1 MQVRNTHETTT
12 PVLSLLST
20 GANPAI
26 TLNNA
31 LGEITVVISATTTA
45 TLTDGPKVYDLEMIM
60 ANQDVV
66 RLLQGQFIVSP
77 EVTR

>member
-12 PVLSLLST
+12 PVLSLSST

-31 LGEITVVISATTTA
+31 LGQITVVISATTTA
-45 TLTDGPKVYDLEMIM
+45 TLVEGPKVYDLEVVM

>member
-26 TLNNA
+26 TLDA
-31 LGEITVVISATTTA
+31 ATGKITVVIPASTTA
-45 TLTDGPKVYDLEMIM
+45 TLVEGPKVYDLEVVM

-66 RLLQGQFIVSP
+66 RLLQGQFTVSP

>member
-31 LGEITVVISATTTA
+31 LGQITVVISATTTA